1 MEPEGQPLTPG
12 TSYGPP
18 PFNSAQSPAKPA
30 FPDCTLEPSC
40 SPRLRDGLMSAKCS
54 WGHAGD
60 EEGSEQ
66 TEGPQPAADL
76 RRSAQRTF
84 KSSAF
89 PSSLSWDS
97 DSEKETLDEEELQ
110 NFSNPH
116 GLAAHSPG
124 SPSSGLRIDCED
136 DQEPEKLQHFHTKTD
151 TFTPVEGHNE
161 STKTEKPNT
170 SQIGQTKSDSKV
182 WNVSE
187 GAEPC
192 LSKVKPKEGCQM
204 EKEEEADSSEG
215 EKRPKGKETEEPE
228 RDVYTFPGDSDPES
242 PPPAPWAHCTFIQR
256 CRKKRVLLR
265 PFSGLGTLK
274 RTLPETAKLAGLN
287 PQKSKSTETAQ
298 LDRGGGVYDFEEVN
312 FGEGA
317 VEPIKFRGR
326 GGKRAKEEEDSE
338 VEPSK
343 DIFTCV
349 ECSIYFKKQV
359 HLQEHMIEHCQSG
372 GRRSAKDGRF
382 PCIECGWNLPSRL
395 ALADHRRKH
404 QESRLKILEEIEKL
418 NENGKTKEIQ
428 TPDSKVGKHITADSV
443 GTQNAG
449 PVSITGKVKDPEIVK
464 SPTLSPV
471 PVSAPDSDPAVL
483 DLDTT
488 PPNSIRTPPQAR
500 MISAYRRRFV
510 CTKCNFS
517 TRTSQALAN
526 HSKTH
531 NRKKPAPQ
539 TDSLSPGSPSSSAST
554 SLSCG
559 HCAFLTSSTTILRE
573 HQTLVHP
580 GQVSVTGAQDNETGH
595 RLRSN
600 VGARFSK
607 PSLDSEHLA
616 ECGSLPDAPH
626 NKSQQGITASEDST
640 TPDGGAARPASQ
652 VVFRCVGNRR
662 FSRRGKPWSDLA
674 KFDAGLDDDKL
685 PGSEEEEQ
693 DQDQSSELKT
703 VLSQREANS
712 PVGVKLHTRA
722 RSNTDDC
729 PAQQSAALS
738 LPSKKSIKE
747 EDKQEAEKDGKVF
760 FLRRSARVTAAPAG
774 IDSDDDDDDIDEERV
789 RRFLSEGILDEDK
802 DEIDEDTEALKSVER
817 KCPYCP
823 DRFHN
828 GIGLANHVRGHLNR
842 VGVSY
847 NVRHFISPEEVN
859 AIEKKFSYQKKK
871 KKVANF
877 DPDTFSVMH
886 CEFCSAGFDT
896 RAGLS
901 SHARAHLRDFGITNW
916 DVTISP
922 IHILRELFS
931 SRPDLVIPTAP
942 PRSLGSPEEEDE
954 DEDDEEEEEKV
965 VKEEGEGII
974 EVKLEGET
982 SERMLSAAVSDAL
995 PPASPQRWKKKDR
1008 VEECEGD
1015 DKEAAE
1021 EEDEEELQLPALDG
1035 LSSSPGKPALSGV
1048 SADSLSPGE
1057 DADTKDHN
1065 LKCEVCDAQFETRRG
1080 LSSHARSHLRQL
1092 GITVSESSGAPIDL
1106 LYQIAKERSVDRKV
1120 GSPLLEP
1127 LTANNSSPSAP
1138 PKDDELEDMELDE
1151 KPIPLSIL
1159 AKAMKAAPALSSS
1172 TPAHSP
1178 GASPAPALSGS
1189 PSSVVKKA
1197 PISSLLPVSSPLR
1210 SPEHKAGGMKSL
1222 TCNLS
1227 APATITT
1234 AKPLWAPQ
1242 ENDAPLNLTLEVDP
1256 NKDIV
1261 CQLCGAWFE
1270 TRKGLSSHARAH
1282 LRHFGVE
1289 YSESKGSP
1297 IDLLN
1302 QLIDTDDFKH
1312 KASALQLDGHT
1323 EPLGLTVPLSSPK
1336 QSLLML
1342 SSSSPSLLYKVTTTG
1357 GGSTSKATSA
1367 SSSSLLGLPAKRL
1380 KSSSMQVF
1388 RLSSGELMALPHNE
1402 PPKEIGCEF
1411 CGEYFE
1417 NRKGL
1422 SSHARSHLRQMGI
1435 TEWSVNGSPIDTLR
1449 EIITR
1454 RGLPCALPLKPL
1466 KTPPPSSPGPPRSPL
1481 STSSSPSATLL
1492 GRLPFA
1498 FARPSSPPQSAA
1510 SKSSS
1515 APPTSSSGLILKL
1528 KPEPVQV
1535 EVTTPGAVGRPG
1547 GFSAEC
1553 LNSSWSSSDNVFPL
1567 NLAMAHEVEPTRD
1580 IRCEF
1585 CGEYFENRK
1594 GLSSHARSHLR
1605 QMGITEWSVNGSPID
1620 TLREVMHKR
1629 GVGGSS
1635 RSDQAVKKESSHGA
1649 NSLSWENLGGAS
1661 SSDGL
1666 GVLGYQSS
1674 KFRKSPLSLLQSG
1687 SRLNKQGLGS
1697 SATPPAGKFFRMSS
1711 LGKRPLSEEARSVET
1726 AHSSPHQLKTFSPL
1740 PHDFSFKRK
1749 PSPDKHGHQDPSC
1762 ELCGFYFENRK
1773 ALASHARAH
1782 LRQFGVTEWC
1792 VNGSPIETLSAWM
1805 RSRPQKVLEMHRSY
1819 MQGNRSALKKQKAS
1833 SSTSSSSSQWSSSLA
1848 VSLVRPLSHDA
1859 SQGSS
1864 RTAEGEAGSNLQ
1876 ASSVRAGRSSPSLS
1890 RLGGLPLQAQVARSE
1905 LNVRLPRGFE
1915 RRPLKHPSC
1924 PDGAERDSG
1933 PPKTP
1938 RTGTV
1943 PALVPKPPSYPLV
1956 KLVGKFYTL
1965 KCRFC
1970 EVEFHGPLSVQEDWI
1985 RHLQQHILKM
1995 NYNKPTASKAAV
2007 AKPPAL
2013 ADAPAPALADA
2024 PAPALADA
2032 PASDLADA
2040 PAMAAAPAPA
2050 PAPVP
2055 VQAPAPASTSTS
2067 RTTSTPTC
2075 VTAPNSCSP
2084 TPTAEC
2090 TPAITATEI
2099 VQVSEEQPS
2108 LTTTPISLPTQTA

>member
-1 MEPEGQPLTPG
+1 MEPEGPLTPG

-18 PFNSAQSPAKPA
+18 PFNSAQTFLS
-30 FPDCTLEPSC
+30 CTLQSSC
-40 SPRLRDGLMSAKCS
+40 SPNGRDSLMSAKCS

-60 EEGSEQ
+60 EDSVQ
-66 TEGPQPAADL
+66 TEGTQPSADPGK
-76 RRSAQRTF
+76 SAQRRF
-84 KSSAF
+84 RSSAF

-110 NFSNPH
+110 HFSNPH

-124 SPSSGLRIDCED
+124 SPSAGLRLDSED
-136 DQEPEKLQHFHTKTD
+136 NQEREKVQHLHSKTD
-151 TFTPVEGHNE
+151 TSTPVEGHDDNNE
-161 STKTEKPNT
+161 STKTEEPNT
-170 SQIGQTKSDSKV
+170 SKLGPAELADSKV
-182 WNVSE
+182 WNASDGDE
-187 GAEPC
+187 LF
-192 LSKVKPKEGCQM
+192 LSKVKLKEGCQM
-204 EKEEEADSSEG
+204 EEEADNSEG
-215 EKRPKGKETEEPE
+215 DEEEKKPKGKETKEAE

-265 PFSGLGTLK
+265 PFSGLGSLK
-274 RTLPETAKLAGLN
+274 RTSPETGQQRVSL
-287 PQKSKSTETAQ
+287 QKSKTSEMAQ
-298 LDRGGGVYDFEEVN
+298 LNRGAGVYDFEEVS

-317 VEPIKFRGR
+317 VEEPIKFRDR
-326 GGKRAKEEEDSE
+326 GGKRDKEEESG
-338 VEPSK
+338 VEPGRE
-343 DIFTCV
+343 IFTCV

-359 HLQEHMIEHCQSG
+359 HLQEHMVEHCQSG
-372 GRRSAKDGRF
+372 SGGGRRLGKGGRF
-382 PCIECGWNLPSRL
+382 RCVECGWNLPNRL
-395 ALADHRRKH
+395 ALADHHKRH

-418 NENGKTKEIQ
+418 NEHGKTRENQKL
-428 TPDSKVGKHITADSV
+428 DSKVVMQDAS
-443 GTQNAG
+443 A
-449 PVSITGKVKDPEIVK
+449 VSIAGKVSDPEIGT
-464 SPTLSPV
+464 SPPLSPA
-471 PVSAPDSDPAVL
+471 PVSTQEADPALVHS
-483 DLDTT
+483 DAT
-488 PPNSIRTPPQAR
+488 PPNSVRSTAQAR
-500 MISAYRRRFV
+500 AVSAYRRRFV

-531 NRKKPAPQ
+531 NRKKPALQ
-539 TDSLSPGSPSSSAST
+539 ADSPAPGSPSCLAST
-554 SLSCG
+554 SLACG
-559 HCAFLTSSTTILRE
+559 HCAFLTSSQTVLRE
-573 HQTLVHP
+573 HQKLAHP
-580 GQVSVTGAQDNETGH
+580 GQFSISGAQADEPGQH
-595 RLRSN
+595 AQSN
-600 VGARFSK
+600 VGTQISK
-607 PSLDSEHLA
+607 PILDSDRLS
-616 ECGSLPDAPH
+616 GSRSPPDAAQG
-626 NKSQQGITASEDST
+626 KSQQGVTASEDST
-640 TPDGGAARPASQ
+640 TPDGAAAQPAGQ
-652 VVFRCVGNRR
+652 VVFKCVGNRR
-662 FSRRGKPWSDLA
+662 FSRRGKAWTELA
-674 KFDAGLDDDKL
+674 KFHPRLDDDKL
-685 PGSEEEEQ
+685 PESEEEAQ
-693 DQDQSSELKT
+693 DEYQSTELDSEL
-703 VLSQREANS
+703 SQQEASS
-712 PVGVKLHTRA
+712 PGGVKRHSRA
-722 RSNTDDC
+722 RSSTDDSS
-729 PAQQSAALS
+729 AQSGTLL
-738 LPSKKSIKE
+738 LPPKKNVKDE
-747 EDKQEAEKDGKVF
+747 GKQEVEKDGKVF
-760 FLRRSARVTAAPAG
+760 FLRRSTRVTAAPAE

-802 DEIDEDTEALKSVER
+802 DEIDEDAEALKSVER

-942 PRSLGSPEEEDE
+942 PRSLASPQEEGDE
-954 DEDDEEEEEKV
+954 DEEEEEE
-965 VKEEGEGII
+965 EEGIAQ
-974 EVKLEGET
+974 VKLEGET
-982 SERMLSAAVSDAL
+982 SERTLSAAVSDAL
-995 PPASPQRWKKKDR
+995 PSSPQHWKKEES
-1008 VEECEGD
+1008 EECEGD
-1015 DKEAAE
+1015 EEEAAE

-1035 LSSSPGKPALSGV
+1035 LSSSPGKTGLCGV
-1048 SADSLSPGE
+1048 DAGSLSPGE
-1057 DADTKDHN
+1057 DADTKVHN
-1065 LKCEVCDAQFETRRG
+1065 LKCEVCGAQFETRRG

-1092 GITVSESSGAPIDL
+1092 GISVSESSGAPIDL
-1106 LYQIAKERSVDRKV
+1106 LYQIAKERNADSQI
-1120 GSPLLEP
+1120 SSSLLEP
-1127 LTANNSSPSAP
+1127 LSAKNSSPP
-1138 PKDDELEDMELDE
+1138 VPQKDEDLEDMDLDE

-1159 AKAMKAAPALSSS
+1159 AKAAKAAPPSSSS
-1172 TPAHSP
+1172 TPTPSP
-1178 GASPAPALSGS
+1178 GASPAPPHSGS
-1189 PSSVVKKA
+1189 PSSVVRKA

-1222 TCNLS
+1222 TSSLS

-1234 AKPLWAPQ
+1234 TKPLWAPQ

-1312 KASALQLDGHT
+1312 KANALQLDSHA
-1323 EPLGLTVPLSSPK
+1323 EPRGLATALSSPK
-1336 QSLLML
+1336 QPLLSL
-1342 SSSSPSLLYKVTTTG
+1342 SSSSPSSLLYKVTTAG
-1357 GGSTSKATSA
+1357 GGSTSKATS
-1367 SSSSLLGLPAKRL
+1367 SSASSLLGPPAKRP

-1388 RLSSGELMALPHNE
+1388 RLSSGELMALPHSE

-1492 GRLPFA
+1492 SRLPFA
-1498 FARPSSPPQSAA
+1498 FARPSSPPQPAV

-1515 APPTSSSGLILKL
+1515 APPTSSGGLILKL

-1535 EVTTPGAVGRPG
+1535 EVTTPGAVGRSG
-1547 GFSAEC
+1547 GLATEPLSC
-1553 LNSSWSSSDNVFPL
+1553 SWSTSDNVFPL

-1629 GVGGSS
+1629 GAGASS
-1635 RSDQAVKKESSHGA
+1635 HSDQGVKKESSQGA
-1649 NSLSWENLGGAS
+1649 NSPRWETSGGAGS
-1661 SSDGL
+1661 SEGL
-1666 GVLGYQSS
+1666 GVSGYQSS
-1674 KFRKSPLSLLQSG
+1674 KYRKSPLSLLQSG
-1687 SRLNKQGLGS
+1687 SRLHKQALGS
-1697 SATPPAGKFFRMSS
+1697 VGPSATPPAGKLFRMSP
-1711 LGKRPLSEEARSVET
+1711 LGKRPLSEEAQSVET
-1726 AHSSPHQLKTFSPL
+1726 SHSPPHQLKTFSPL
-1740 PHDFSFKRK
+1740 PHDFSYKRK

-1819 MQGNRSALKKQKAS
+1819 MQGNRSALKKKAS
-1833 SSTSSSSSQWSSSLA
+1833 SSTSSSSSSQWSSSLA
-1848 VSLVRPLSHDA
+1848 VSLVRPLSREV

-1864 RTAEGEAGSNLQ
+1864 KTTEGDAGTNLQ
-1876 ASSVRAGRSSPSLS
+1876 AAAIRPGRSSPSPS
-1890 RLGGLPLQAQVARSE
+1890 RLAGGLPLQAQVARSE

-1924 PDGAERDSG
+1924 PDGTERDSG
-1933 PPKTP
+1933 PPKPP

-1995 NYNKPTASKAAV
+1995 NYNKPAAPKAASTE
-2007 AKPPAL
+2007 P
-2013 ADAPAPALADA
+2013 PAPAD
-2024 PAPALADA
+2024 D
-2032 PASDLADA
+2032 
-2040 PAMAAAPAPA
+2040 
-2050 PAPVP
+2050 PVP
-2055 VQAPAPASTSTS
+2055 VQASALASTSTS
-2067 RTTSTPTC
+2067 STASTTPALTSTPTRT
-2075 VTAPNSCSP
+2075 TAPNSRCP
-2084 TPTAEC
+2084 TPLAEC
-2090 TPAITATEI
+2090 APTLTATEI
-2099 VQVSEEQPS
+2099 VKVSEEQPT
-2108 LTTTPISLPTQTA
+2108 LTPTPIPLPTQMV

>member
-1 MEPEGQPLTPG
+1 MEPEGQPLTPE

-18 PFNSAQSPAKPA
+18 SFNSAQNSVTSA
-30 FPDCTLEPSC
+30 FLNCTLQSSC
-40 SPRLRDGLMSAKCS
+40 SPEVQDGLMSAKCS
-54 WGHAGD
+54 WGHPVD
-60 EEGSEQ
+60 EGPEQ
-66 TEGPQPAADL
+66 TEGAQPSLDPG
-76 RRSAQRTF
+76 RSAQRRF
-84 KSSAF
+84 RSSAF

-97 DSEKETLDEEELQ
+97 DSERETLDEEELQ
-110 NFSNPH
+110 HFSNPH

-124 SPSSGLRIDCED
+124 SPSSGLRLDSEED
-136 DQEPEKLQHFHTKTD
+136 EEPEKLQPLQSKTD
-151 TFTPVEGHNE
+151 PSTSVEGNDNNSNKE
-161 STKTEKPNT
+161 STNTEEPNT
-170 SQIGQTKSDSKV
+170 SQLGPSKLADSKV

-187 GAEPC
+187 GAELF
-192 LSKVKPKEGCQM
+192 LSKLKPKEGCQM
-204 EKEEEADSSEG
+204 EEADNTEG
-215 EKRPKGKETEEPE
+215 EKKPKGKESKEPE

-265 PFSGLGTLK
+265 PFSGLSPLK
-274 RTLPETAKLAGLN
+274 RTSSVTGKRVRES
-287 PQKSKSTETAQ
+287 PQKPRSPEPAQ
-298 LDRGGGVYDFEEVN
+298 LSQGGGVYDFDEVTFEEGVLK
-312 FGEGA
+312 
-317 VEPIKFRGR
+317 EPIKFRGR
-326 GGKRAKEEEDSE
+326 GRKLDQEEESDAE
-338 VEPSK
+338 LGRE
-343 DIFTCV
+343 IFTCV

-372 GRRSAKDGRF
+372 SVGGKKDRLSKGGRF
-382 PCIECGWNLPSRL
+382 RCMECGWNLPNRL
-395 ALADHRRKH
+395 ALADHHRRH

-418 NENGKTKEIQ
+418 NENEKTKE
-428 TPDSKVGKHITADSV
+428 TDEREGKVVKNVTLDPAVVQD
-443 GTQNAG
+443 AG
-449 PVSITGKVKDPEIVK
+449 PVLIPRKVSKTEIVT
-464 SPTLSPV
+464 SPTTISTLDTD
-471 PVSAPDSDPAVL
+471 SAIV
-483 DLDTT
+483 DLDA
-488 PPNSIRTPPQAR
+488 NSLNCIRTPVQGR
-500 MISAYRRRFV
+500 GVSGCRRRFV

-531 NRKKPAPQ
+531 NRKTAAHQADCP
-539 TDSLSPGSPSSSAST
+539 SPGSSSCLVST
-554 SLSCG
+554 SLACA
-559 HCAFLTSSTTILRE
+559 HCAFLTSSQTVLRE
-573 HQTLVHP
+573 HQKVAHP
-580 GQVSVTGAQDNETGH
+580 GQASMSGAQADENDQCPQPNAGT
-595 RLRSN
+595 
-600 VGARFSK
+600 RFSK
-607 PSLDSEHLA
+607 SVLDPNLSGS
-616 ECGSLPDAPH
+616 GSLTDSSQG
-626 NKSQQGITASEDST
+626 KSQQRLTASEDST
-640 TPDGGAARPASQ
+640 IPDCTEAWATSQ
-652 VVFRCVGNRR
+652 VGFKRVGNRR
-662 FSRRGKPWSDLA
+662 FSKRGKIWTKAHARLEY
-674 KFDAGLDDDKL
+674 DKL
-685 PGSEEEEQ
+685 PGSEDE
-693 DQDQSSELKT
+693 DQGTEMNT
-703 VLSQREANS
+703 EVSQQTANS
-712 PVGVKLHTRA
+712 PVDLKQHTRA
-722 RSNTDDC
+722 QSNTDDC
-729 PAQQSAALS
+729 STERSPTVS
-738 LPSKKSIKE
+738 LPAKKTVGD
-747 EDKQEAEKDGKVF
+747 EDKQEVGRDGKVF
-760 FLRRSARVTAAPAG
+760 FLRRSSRVTAVTAETG
-774 IDSDDDDDDIDEERV
+774 SDDDDDDIDDERL
-789 RRFLSEGILDEDK
+789 RRFLSEGISDEDK

-916 DVTISP
+916 DVTVSP

-942 PRSLGSPEEEDE
+942 PRSPGSQPEECD
-954 DEDDEEEEEKV
+954 DDEEEEEEP
-965 VKEEGEGII
+965 EEGGEGIT
-974 EVKLEGET
+974 EVKLERET
-982 SERMLSAAVSDAL
+982 SERTLTGADTDAL
-995 PPASPQRWKKKDR
+995 PSASPQSWKHEEGA
-1008 VEECEGD
+1008 EECEVEEE
-1015 DKEAAE
+1015 EAAE
-1021 EEDEEELQLPALDG
+1021 EEDEDELQLQALDG
-1035 LSSSPGKPALSGV
+1035 LSSSPRKTGLCSE
-1048 SADSLSPGE
+1048 DQDRLSPRE
-1057 DADTKDHN
+1057 DADTKVDS
-1065 LKCEVCDAQFETRRG
+1065 LKCEVCGAQFETRRG

-1092 GITVSESSGAPIDL
+1092 GIRVSESSGAPINL
-1106 LYQIAKERSVDRKV
+1106 LYQIAKERNLDSQISSSV
-1120 GSPLLEP
+1120 LES
-1127 LTANNSSPSAP
+1127 LSAKNSSPSASQ
-1138 PKDDELEDMELDE
+1138 KDEELEDMDLEE
-1151 KPIPLSIL
+1151 KPIPPSIL
-1159 AKAMKAAPALSSS
+1159 AKAAKAVPPSPSS
-1172 TPAHSP
+1172 TPTPSP
-1178 GASPAPALSGS
+1178 GASPAQAHCGS
-1189 PSSVVKKA
+1189 PSSVVRKA

-1222 TCNLS
+1222 TSNLS
-1227 APATITT
+1227 TPATITST
-1234 AKPLWAPQ
+1234 KPLWAPQ

-1312 KASALQLDGHT
+1312 KASVLQLNSPA
-1323 EPLGLTVPLSSPK
+1323 EPQGLTTTLSSPK
-1336 QSLLML
+1336 QSLLSL
-1342 SSSSPSLLYKVTTTG
+1342 SSSASCSSSSSLLYKVTTAG
-1357 GGSTSKATSA
+1357 GGSTSKATS
-1367 SSSSLLGLPAKRL
+1367 SSASSLLGPPAKRL

-1388 RLSSGELMALPHNE
+1388 RLSSGELMALPHSE

-1481 STSSSPSATLL
+1481 STSSSSPSATLL
-1492 GRLPFA
+1492 NRLPFA
-1498 FARPSSPPQSAA
+1498 FARPSSPPQSAV
-1510 SKSSS
+1510 SKLNT

-1528 KPEPVQV
+1528 KPEPVQL
-1535 EVTTPGAVGRPG
+1535 EVTAPQAVGRSG
-1547 GFSAEC
+1547 GYHTES
-1553 LNSSWSSSDNVFPL
+1553 LNSSWSSSDSVFPL
-1567 NLAMAHEVEPTRD
+1567 NLAMTHEAEPTRD

-1629 GVGGSS
+1629 GVGASAL
-1635 RSDQAVKKESSHGA
+1635 SDQGVKKESSHGA
-1649 NSLSWENLGGAS
+1649 NSPSWENPGVAGSLE
-1661 SSDGL
+1661 GL
-1666 GVLGYQSS
+1666 GVSAYQSS
-1674 KFRKSPLSLLQSG
+1674 KLRKSPLSLLQSG
-1687 SRLNKQGLGS
+1687 SRLHKQGLGS
-1697 SATPPAGKFFRMSS
+1697 VGSSATTPTGRFFRMSPV
-1711 LGKRPLSEEARSVET
+1711 GKRPLSEEAQSLEA
-1726 AHSSPHQLKTFSPL
+1726 AHSPPHHLKTYSPL

-1749 PSPDKHGHQDPSC
+1749 SPPVKHGHQDPSC

-1819 MQGNRSALKKQKAS
+1819 MQGNRSALKKKSISPLSMSTDSDHIRPISSQKAS
-1833 SSTSSSSSQWSSSLA
+1833 SSTTSQWSSSLA
-1848 VSLVRPLSHDA
+1848 VSLVRPLSREVGHC
-1859 SQGSS
+1859 SS
-1864 RTAEGEAGSNLQ
+1864 KTAEAEAGTAPLLRPSH
-1876 ASSVRAGRSSPSLS
+1876 SSPSPLRLS
-1890 RLGGLPLQAQVARSE
+1890 GSLPLQAQVARSE

-1924 PDGAERDSG
+1924 PDGTERDSG
-1933 PPKTP
+1933 PPKP
-1938 RTGTV
+1938 LRTGTV
-1943 PALVPKPPSYPLV
+1943 PSLVPKPPSYPLV

-1995 NYNKPTASKAAV
+1995 NYNKPALPKA
-2007 AKPPAL
+2007 AL
-2013 ADAPAPALADA
+2013 ADPHASAEDPAL
-2024 PAPALADA
+2024 
-2032 PASDLADA
+2032 
-2040 PAMAAAPAPA
+2040 
-2050 PAPVP
+2050 
-2055 VQAPAPASTSTS
+2055 VQATSAAPASTSTS
-2067 RTTSTPTC
+2067 STTSTPP
-2075 VTAPNSCSP
+2075 AP
-2084 TPTAEC
+2084 TPTTPTPTHTTALNSHTPTSLAERAP
-2090 TPAITATEI
+2090 TNTATEI
-2099 VQVSEEQPS
+2099 ENVSEEQPALTPTPIP
-2108 LTTTPISLPTQTA
+2108 LTTQAV

>member
-1 MEPEGQPLTPG
+1 MEPGGRPLTPG

-18 PFNSAQSPAKPA
+18 PFHSAQTLLS
-30 FPDCTLEPSC
+30 CTSQSSC
-40 SPRLRDGLMSAKCS
+40 SPSARDGLMSARCS

-60 EEGSEQ
+60 EGPEQ
-66 TEGPQPAADL
+66 TEGSDL
-76 RRSAQRTF
+76 ETSAQRRF
-84 KSSAF
+84 RSSAF

-97 DSEKETLDEEELQ
+97 DSEKEALDEDELQ
-110 NFSNPH
+110 HFSNPH

-124 SPSSGLRIDCED
+124 SPSSGLRLDSED
-136 DQEPEKLQHFHTKTD
+136 EHEPEKLHSQSRTD
-151 TFTPVEGHNE
+151 PCPPVEGHNDE
-161 STKTEKPNT
+161 STKTEEPNT
-170 SQIGQTKSDSKV
+170 SQLGPTQLADADV
-182 WNVSE
+182 WSVSE
-187 GAEPC
+187 GAELLLPN
-192 LSKVKPKEGCQM
+192 VKPKEGCQVV
-204 EKEEEADSSEG
+204 EETGNCEG
-215 EKRPKGKETEEPE
+215 EGRPKGKATKEPE

-256 CRKKRVLLR
+256 CKKKRVLLR
-265 PFSGLGTLK
+265 PFSGLGTMK
-274 RTLPETAKLAGLN
+274 RTEPEAGKLARAS
-287 PQKSKSTETAQ
+287 PQKLKTAETAQ
-298 LDRGGGVYDFEEVN
+298 QSRSGGVYDFEETA
-312 FGEGA
+312 FEAGA
-317 VEPIKFRGR
+317 MDEPMKFRGR
-326 GGKRAKEEEDSE
+326 RGKREKEEESA
-338 VEPSK
+338 VEPGK
-343 DIFTCV
+343 EVFTCV
-349 ECSIYFKKQV
+349 ECSIYFRKQV
-359 HLQEHMIEHCQSG
+359 HLQEHMVEHSRSASAG
-372 GRRSAKDGRF
+372 GRRSGKAGRF
-382 PCIECGWNLPSRL
+382 QCVECGWNLPNRP
-395 ALADHRRKH
+395 ALAEHHARH
-404 QESRLKILEEIEKL
+404 EESRLKILEEIEKL
-418 NENGKTKEIQ
+418 NENAKPREIQ
-428 TPDSKVGKHITADSV
+428 KVDSKALKHANPEPAV
-443 GTQNAG
+443 TQDAG
-449 PVSITGKVKDPEIVK
+449 SVSIPGKVSDPEIVT
-464 SPTLSPV
+464 SPAQSP
-471 PVSAPDSDPAVL
+471 APASTPEADPTVVDS
-483 DLDTT
+483 DTT
-488 PPNSIRTPPQAR
+488 PPNSVRSPAQAR
-500 MISAYRRRFV
+500 PVSAYRRRFV
-510 CTKCNFS
+510 CNKCNFS
-517 TRTSQALAN
+517 TRTPQALAN

-539 TDSLSPGSPSSSAST
+539 ADSPPPGSPPCLLST
-554 SLSCG
+554 SLTCG
-559 HCAFLTSSTTILRE
+559 HCAFLTSSPSVLRE
-573 HQTLVHP
+573 HQKLVHP
-580 GQVSVTGAQDNETGH
+580 GEVSISGTQGEESRSH
-595 RLRSN
+595 SRSN
-600 VGARFSK
+600 VGAGISN
-607 PSLDSEHLA
+607 PVHDPNDLSES
-616 ECGSLPDAPH
+616 GVSPDAQG
-626 NKSQQGITASEDST
+626 KRQQGVTASEDST
-640 TPDGGAARPASQ
+640 TPNRAAARPTSRPTGRG
-652 VVFRCVGNRR
+652 VFNRR
-662 FSRRGKPWSDLA
+662 FSRRGRTWA
-674 KFDAGLDDDKL
+674 NKFHCRLDDHRL
-685 PGSEEEEQ
+685 PGSEEEDRDE
-693 DQDQSSELKT
+693 DQSTELDT
-703 VLSQREANS
+703 ELPQQEAGS
-712 PVGVKLHTRA
+712 PGGQKRHTRA
-722 RSNTDDC
+722 RSNTDEC
-729 PAQQSAALS
+729 SAQQGATLS
-738 LPSKKSIKE
+738 LPPKKSAKE
-747 EDKQEAEKDGKVF
+747 EGKQEVEKDGKVF
-760 FLRRSARVTAAPAG
+760 FLRRSTRVAAAPAES
-774 IDSDDDDDDIDEERV
+774 DSDDDDSDDERV
-789 RRFLSEGILDEDK
+789 RRFLSEGISDEDK
-802 DEIDEDTEALKSVER
+802 DEIDEDAEALRSVER

-942 PRSLGSPEEEDE
+942 PRSTSSPQEE
-954 DEDDEEEEEKV
+954 DEEEEEEEEDEEV
-965 VKEEGEGII
+965 DDEGEGII

-982 SERMLSAAVSDAL
+982 SERTVSADVSDAL
-995 PPASPQRWKKKDR
+995 PSTSPQRWKK
-1008 VEECEGD
+1008 EEEEEEDGEGEGD
-1015 DKEAAE
+1015 EEEAAE
-1021 EEDEEELQLPALDG
+1021 EDDDEELQLQTLDD
-1035 LSSSPGKPALSGV
+1035 LSPGKSRPCR
-1048 SADSLSPGE
+1048 ADSDGLSPGE
-1057 DADTKDHN
+1057 DADAKVLS
-1065 LKCEVCDAQFETRRG
+1065 LKCEVCGAQFETRRG

-1092 GITVSESSGAPIDL
+1092 GISVSESSGAPIDL
-1106 LYQIAKERSVDRKV
+1106 LYQIAKEQSVDGQISSSLLDLHSAKNP
-1120 GSPLLEP
+1120 SPTTP
-1127 LTANNSSPSAP
+1127 C
-1138 PKDDELEDMELDE
+1138 KDEDLDDMDLDE
-1151 KPIPLSIL
+1151 KPIPLSLL
-1159 AKAMKAAPALSSS
+1159 AKAAKAVPPTSSS
-1172 TPAHSP
+1172 TPTPSP
-1178 GASPAPALSGS
+1178 GASSTPPHSAS
-1189 PSSVVKKA
+1189 PSPVVKKA

-1222 TCNLS
+1222 TSTLS
-1227 APATITT
+1227 APATVT
-1234 AKPLWAPQ
+1234 ATKPLWAPQ
-1242 ENDAPLNLTLEVDP
+1242 ESDAPLNLTLEVDP

-1289 YSESKGSP
+1289 YSEAKGSP

-1312 KASALQLDGHT
+1312 KASALQLDIHT
-1323 EPLGLTVPLSSPK
+1323 EPRGLSTNVSSSK
-1336 QSLLML
+1336 QSLLSL
-1342 SSSSPSLLYKVTTTG
+1342 SSSSTSPLLYKVTTDG
-1357 GGSTSKATSA
+1357 GGATSKATSSPA
-1367 SSSSLLGLPAKRL
+1367 SSLLGPPAKRL

-1481 STSSSPSATLL
+1481 STSSSPPATLL
-1492 GRLPFA
+1492 SRHPFT
-1498 FARPSSPPQSAA
+1498 FARPSSPPQPAG

-1528 KPEPVQV
+1528 KPEPVQL
-1535 EVTTPGAVGRPG
+1535 EVTTQGAGRSG
-1547 GFSAEC
+1547 GFSSEP
-1553 LNSSWSSSDNVFPL
+1553 LNCSWRNSDSVFPL

-1629 GVGGSS
+1629 GLGSS
-1635 RSDQAVKKESSHGA
+1635 SHSDQGVKKESSQ
-1649 NSLSWENLGGAS
+1649 GAS
-1661 SSDGL
+1661 SPPWENTAGAGTSEGL
-1666 GVLGYQSS
+1666 GVSGYQAS

-1687 SRLNKQGLGS
+1687 SRLHKQGQGS
-1697 SATPPAGKFFRMSS
+1697 VGPSAAPPAGKFFRMSP
-1711 LGKRPLSEEARSVET
+1711 LGKRPLSEGTQSVET
-1726 AHSSPHQLKTFSPL
+1726 PHSSPHQLKNFSPL
-1740 PHDFSFKRK
+1740 PRDFSFKRK

-1819 MQGNRSALKKQKAS
+1819 MQGNRSTLKKKAS
-1833 SSTSSSSSQWSSSLA
+1833 SSSSSSSSQWSSSLA
-1848 VSLVRPLSHDA
+1848 VSLVGPLSREA

-1864 RTAEGEAGSNLQ
+1864 KTTESEASTNRQATAI
-1876 ASSVRAGRSSPSLS
+1876 RPGRSSPSLS
-1890 RLGGLPLQAQVARSE
+1890 RLSGGLALQAQVARSE

-1924 PDGAERDSG
+1924 PDGTERD
-1933 PPKTP
+1933 PPKPP

-1995 NYNKPTASKAAV
+1995 NYNKPAAPKAAS
-2007 AKPPAL
+2007 AEP
-2013 ADAPAPALADA
+2013 
-2024 PAPALADA
+2024 
-2032 PASDLADA
+2032 
-2040 PAMAAAPAPA
+2040 
-2050 PAPVP
+2050 
-2055 VQAPAPASTSTS
+2055 PASTDE
-2067 RTTSTPTC
+2067 PD
-2075 VTAPNSCSP
+2075 AAQAAALSP
-2084 TPTAEC
+2084 TPTCTAAPKSRSPTPPAEC
-2090 TPAITATEI
+2090 APIVTATET
-2099 VQVSEEQPS
+2099 VKVSEEQPT
-2108 LTTTPISLPTQTA
+2108 LAPPPLPLPTQSV

>member
-1 MEPEGQPLTPG
+1 MEPEGPPVTPG

-18 PFNSAQSPAKPA
+18 PFNSAQNPVTFLNS
-30 FPDCTLEPSC
+30 TLKSSC
-40 SPRLRDGLMSAKCS
+40 SPNVGDGLMSAKCL

-60 EEGSEQ
+60 EGSKQDEGS
-66 TEGPQPAADL
+66 QPSTDPG
-76 RRSAQRTF
+76 RSAQRRF
-84 KSSAF
+84 RSSAF

-110 NFSNPH
+110 HFSNPH

-124 SPSSGLRIDCED
+124 SPSSGLRLDSED
-136 DQEPEKLQHFHTKTD
+136 DQEPGNLQHLHSKTD
-151 TFTPVEGHNE
+151 SPTPVEGHNNNNE
-161 STKTEKPNT
+161 STKTEEPNT
-170 SQIGQTKSDSKV
+170 SQLGPTELADSKA

-187 GAEPC
+187 GAE
-192 LSKVKPKEGCQM
+192 LFLAKVKPKEGCQT
-204 EKEEEADSSEG
+204 EGEADNTEG
-215 EKRPKGKETEEPE
+215 EKRPKGKEAKEPE
-228 RDVYTFPGDSDPES
+228 RDVYSFPGDSDPES

-265 PFSGLGTLK
+265 PFSGLATLK
-274 RTLPETAKLAGLN
+274 RTLPETGKQARVS
-287 PQKSKSTETAQ
+287 PQKSKSTEPTQ
-298 LDRGGGVYDFEEVN
+298 LSRGGGGIYDFEEVN

-317 VEPIKFRGR
+317 VEEPIKFRDR
-326 GGKRAKEEEDSE
+326 GGKRDKEEESE
-338 VEPSK
+338 VVPGNE
-343 DIFTCV
+343 IFTCV

-359 HLQEHMIEHCQSG
+359 HLQEHIVEHCQSG
-372 GRRSAKDGRF
+372 AGGGRRLGKGGRF
-382 PCIECGWNLPSRL
+382 RCVECGWNLPNRL
-395 ALADHRRKH
+395 ALADHHKRH
-404 QESRLKILEEIEKL
+404 QESRLKILGEIEKL
-418 NENGKTKEIQ
+418 NENGNEREIQ
-428 TPDSKVGKHITADSV
+428 KLDSKVVKHINPDPAIMQDASTASHL
-443 GTQNAG
+443 
-449 PVSITGKVKDPEIVK
+449 GKESDPEIVT
-464 SPTLSPV
+464 SPPLSP
-471 PVSAPDSDPAVL
+471 APISTPDADPAVL
-483 DLDTT
+483 DSDAT
-488 PPNSIRTPPQAR
+488 PPNSVRTTAQAR
-500 MISAYRRRFV
+500 AVSAYRRRFV

-517 TRTSQALAN
+517 TRTSQALSN
-526 HSKTH
+526 HTKTH
-531 NRKKPAPQ
+531 NRKKPALRSRSP
-539 TDSLSPGSPSSSAST
+539 SPGSSSCLAST
-554 SLSCG
+554 SLACG
-559 HCAFLTSSTTILRE
+559 HCAFLTSSQTVMRE
-573 HQTLVHP
+573 HQKLVHP
-580 GQVSVTGAQDNETGH
+580 GKVSISGAQAEETGLH
-595 RLRSN
+595 SRSN
-600 VGARFSK
+600 VGARISK
-607 PSLDSEHLA
+607 PTLDSDHLSEA
-616 ECGSLPDAPH
+616 GSGSLPDVTQG
-626 NKSQQGITASEDST
+626 KGQQGVTASEDST
-640 TPDGGAARPASQ
+640 LSDSTAARPTSQ
-652 VVFRCVGNRR
+652 AVYKCVGNRR
-662 FSRRGKPWSDLA
+662 FSRRGKTWTGLA
-674 KFDAGLDDDKL
+674 KFHPRLDDDKL
-685 PGSEEEEQ
+685 PGSEEEEEQ
-693 DQDQSSELKT
+693 DEDQSTEHDTECSE
-703 VLSQREANS
+703 QEASS
-712 PVGVKLHTRA
+712 PVGVKPHTRA
-722 RSNTDDC
+722 RSNTDDGL
-729 PAQQSAALS
+729 AQLRAASS
-738 LPSKKSIKE
+738 LPRKKSVKD
-747 EDKQEAEKDGKVF
+747 EDKLEVEKDGKVF
-760 FLRRSARVTAAPAG
+760 FLRRSSRVTAAPAE
-774 IDSDDDDDDIDEERV
+774 IDSDDDDDIDEERV
-789 RRFLSEGILDEDK
+789 RRFLSEGILDEDN
-802 DEIDEDTEALKSVER
+802 DEIDEDAEVLKSVER

-942 PRSLGSPEEEDE
+942 PRSPGSSQEE
-954 DEDDEEEEEKV
+954 DEEEEEEEKEIE
-965 VKEEGEGII
+965 EEGEGII

-982 SERMLSAAVSDAL
+982 SERTLSASDSQ
-995 PPASPQRWKKKDR
+995 PPASSQHCKQEDG
-1008 VEECEGD
+1008 VEECEGEEE
-1015 DKEAAE
+1015 EAAAD
-1021 EEDEEELQLPALDG
+1021 DEEELQLDG
-1035 LSSSPGKPALSGV
+1035 LNSSPGETDG
-1048 SADSLSPGE
+1048 LSPGE
-1057 DADTKDHN
+1057 DADSKVHN
-1065 LKCEVCDAQFETRRG
+1065 LKCEVCGAQFETRRG

-1092 GITVSESSGAPIDL
+1092 GISASEGSGAPIDL
-1106 LYQIAKERSVDRKV
+1106 LYQIAKERNVD
-1120 GSPLLEP
+1120 GQISSLLLEP
-1127 LTANNSSPSAP
+1127 LSAKISSPSAP
-1138 PKDDELEDMELDE
+1138 QKDEDLEDMDLDE
-1151 KPIPLSIL
+1151 KPIPLSVL
-1159 AKAMKAAPALSSS
+1159 AKAAKAVPPSCSS
-1172 TPAHSP
+1172 TPTPSP
-1178 GASPAPALSGS
+1178 GASPALPHSGS
-1189 PSSVVKKA
+1189 PSSVVRKA

-1222 TCNLS
+1222 TSNLS
-1227 APATITT
+1227 GPAAITT
-1234 AKPLWAPQ
+1234 TKPLWAPQ

-1312 KASALQLDGHT
+1312 KASALQLDSHA
-1323 EPLGLTVPLSSPK
+1323 EPRGLTNTLSSPK
-1336 QSLLML
+1336 QSPLLSL
-1342 SSSSPSLLYKVTTTG
+1342 SSSSSSSSSSSLLYKVTTAG
-1357 GGSTSKATSA
+1357 GGSTSKATSSSA
-1367 SSSSLLGLPAKRL
+1367 SPLLGPPAKRL
-1380 KSSSMQVF
+1380 KSSSMRVF
-1388 RLSSGELMALPHNE
+1388 RLSSGELMALPHSE

-1492 GRLPFA
+1492 NRLPFA
-1498 FARPSSPPQSAA
+1498 FARPSSPPQPAV

-1515 APPTSSSGLILKL
+1515 APLSTTSSSGLILKL

-1535 EVTTPGAVGRPG
+1535 EVTTPGAAGRSS
-1547 GFSAEC
+1547 GFSGEA
-1553 LNSSWSSSDNVFPL
+1553 LNWSSSDT
-1567 NLAMAHEVEPTRD
+1567 MAHEVEPTRD

-1629 GVGGSS
+1629 GVGASS
-1635 RSDQAVKKESSHGA
+1635 QSEQGVKKESSQGA
-1649 NSLSWENLGGAS
+1649 NSPPWENTGGS
-1661 SSDGL
+1661 EGL
-1666 GVLGYQSS
+1666 GVSGYQSS

-1687 SRLNKQGLGS
+1687 SRNPKQSLGS
-1697 SATPPAGKFFRMSS
+1697 MGASATPPSGKFFRISP
-1711 LGKRPLSEEARSVET
+1711 LAKRPLSEDAQSAET
-1726 AHSSPHQLKTFSPL
+1726 SHSPPRQLKTFSPL

-1819 MQGNRSALKKQKAS
+1819 MQGSRSTLKKKSSLPLSTSADSDHILPISSQKAS
-1833 SSTSSSSSQWSSSLA
+1833 SSSSSSSSSSQWSSSLA
-1848 VSLVRPLSHDA
+1848 VSLVRPLSREV

-1864 RTAEGEAGSNLQ
+1864 KTADGESGSNLLTTPI
-1876 ASSVRAGRSSPSLS
+1876 RPGRGSPSLS
-1890 RLGGLPLQAQVARSE
+1890 RLAGDLPLQAQVARSE

-1933 PPKTP
+1933 PPKPP

-1995 NYNKPTASKAAV
+1995 NYNKPAASKAVSAEPLTP
-2007 AKPPAL
+2007 ADEPAL
-2013 ADAPAPALADA
+2013 
-2024 PAPALADA
+2024 
-2032 PASDLADA
+2032 
-2040 PAMAAAPAPA
+2040 
-2050 PAPVP
+2050 
-2055 VQAPAPASTSTS
+2055 VQASAPASTSTS
-2067 RTTSTPTC
+2067 STTSTTPAPASTLTRT
-2075 VTAPNSCSP
+2075 TAPSSRSP
-2084 TPTAEC
+2084 TPPAEC
-2090 TPAITATEI
+2090 APPVTATEI
-2099 VQVSEEQPS
+2099 VKVSEEQPAPS
-2108 LTTTPISLPTQTA
+2108 PTSVALPTQTA

>member
-18 PFNSAQSPAKPA
+18 PFNSAQNPVTPTFLNS
-30 FPDCTLEPSC
+30 TLESSC
-40 SPRLRDGLMSAKCS
+40 SPNLRDGLMSAKCS
-54 WGHAGD
+54 WGLTG
-60 EEGSEQ
+60 EEGTKQS
-66 TEGPQPAADL
+66 EGPESGADL
-76 RRSAQRTF
+76 GRSAQRRF

-124 SPSSGLRIDCED
+124 SPSSGLRLDSED
-136 DQEPEKLQHFHTKTD
+136 DQEPDKLQHFHSKTD
-151 TFTPVEGHNE
+151 TPTPTPAPTPAEGHSDNNE
-161 STKTEKPNT
+161 STKSEEPNM
-170 SQIGQTKSDSKV
+170 SQPGQTELADSKV

-187 GAEPC
+187 GAEPF

-204 EKEEEADSSEG
+204 EEEEEEEVLENSEE
-215 EKRPKGKETEEPE
+215 EKKPKGKETKEPE
-228 RDVYTFPGDSDPES
+228 RDVYTFPGDSDQES

-265 PFSGLGTLK
+265 PFSGLGTFK
-274 RTLPETAKLAGLN
+274 RTLPETAKLARPS
-287 PQKSKSTETAQ
+287 PQKSEMVQ
-298 LDRGGGVYDFEEVN
+298 LNRGGEVYDFEEVS
-312 FGEGA
+312 FGEGG
-317 VEPIKFRGR
+317 VEPIKFRDR
-326 GGKRAKEEEDSE
+326 GGRRDKEGEESG
-338 VEPSK
+338 VESDK
-343 DIFTCV
+343 EIFTCV

-359 HLQEHMIEHCQSG
+359 HLQEHMIEHNQSGAGG
-372 GRRSAKDGRF
+372 GRRLGKASRF
-382 PCIECGWNLPSRL
+382 QCVECGWNLQNRL
-395 ALADHRRKH
+395 ALAEHHRRH

-418 NENGKTKEIQ
+418 NENGKAKEIQ
-428 TPDSKVGKHITADSV
+428 TLDSKVLKNRSGDPTV
-443 GTQNAG
+443 MENTG
-449 PVSITGKVKDPEIVK
+449 PVSILKKVLDQEIVK
-464 SPTLSPV
+464 CPPLSPA
-471 PVSAPDSDPAVL
+471 SAPDTESGVL
-483 DLDTT
+483 DLDAA
-488 PPNSIRTPPQAR
+488 PPNSVRTPTQTRAL
-500 MISAYRRRFV
+500 STYRRRFV

-531 NRKKPAPQ
+531 TRKKNTLHPE
-539 TDSLSPGSPSSSAST
+539 SSSSGSPSSLAST
-554 SLSCG
+554 SLACG
-559 HCAFLTSSTTILRE
+559 HCGFLTSSETILRE
-573 HQTLVHP
+573 HRALVHP
-580 GQVSVTGAQDNETGH
+580 GQIDESGP
-595 RLRSN
+595 RLKAN
-600 VGARFSK
+600 IGARILK
-607 PSLDSEHLA
+607 PNLDPEIISE
-616 ECGSLPDAPH
+616 SDAAQG
-626 NKSQQGITASEDST
+626 KSQQAITAADNSKTQDS
-640 TPDGGAARPASQ
+640 AAAQPARQ
-652 VVFRCVGNRR
+652 VVFNRR
-662 FSRRGKPWSDLA
+662 FSRRGKTWSDLA
-674 KFDAGLDDDKL
+674 KLDTAMNDEKL
-685 PGSEEEEQ
+685 PESEEEEQ
-693 DQDQSSELKT
+693 DQDQRTEFNT
-703 VLSQREANS
+703 ELSQEEESS
-712 PVGVKLHTRA
+712 PVGVRPQTRV
-722 RSNTDDC
+722 RSNMDDGSL
-729 PAQQSAALS
+729 QQSATLS
-738 LPSKKSIKE
+738 LPTKKSGKDD
-747 EDKQEAEKDGKVF
+747 DKQEAEKDGKVF
-760 FLRRSARVTAAPAG
+760 FLRRSTRVTAAPVE
-774 IDSDDDDDDIDEERV
+774 IDSDDDDDTDEERV
-789 RRFLSEGILDEDK
+789 RRFLSEAILDEDK
-802 DEIDEDTEALKSVER
+802 DEIDEDTEVLKSVER

-942 PRSLGSPEEEDE
+942 PRSSGSPEEG
-954 DEDDEEEEEKV
+954 EEEEEE
-965 VKEEGEGII
+965 EEGEEEKDTEDEGERIV
-974 EVKLEGET
+974 EVKLEEET
-982 SERMLSAAVSDAL
+982 SERTLSAALSDAL
-995 PPASPQRWKKKDR
+995 PSASPQPWKKRDGA
-1008 VEECEGD
+1008 EECEGD
-1015 DKEAAE
+1015 DEEAAE
-1021 EEDEEELQLPALDG
+1021 EDDDEELQLSALDG
-1035 LSSSPGKPALSGV
+1035 LSSSPGETGLHRVK
-1048 SADSLSPGE
+1048 ADSLSPGE
-1057 DADTKDHN
+1057 DADTTGNN
-1065 LKCEVCDAQFETRRG
+1065 LKCEVCEAKFETRRG
-1080 LSSHARSHLRQL
+1080 LSIHARSHLRQL
-1092 GITVSESSGAPIDL
+1092 GITVSDSSETSIDL
-1106 LYQIAKERSVDRKV
+1106 LHRIAKERNADSKIS
-1120 GSPLLEP
+1120 SPPLEP
-1127 LTANNSSPSAP
+1127 LGAKSPSTSVP
-1138 PKDDELEDMELDE
+1138 LKDEDMDLDE
-1151 KPIPLSIL
+1151 RPVPLSIL
-1159 AKAMKAAPALSSS
+1159 AKAAKAVPPSSSS
-1172 TPAHSP
+1172 TPSP
-1178 GASPAPALSGS
+1178 GASPAPAHSSS

-1222 TCNLS
+1222 TSNLS
-1227 APATITT
+1227 GSATITT
-1234 AKPLWAPQ
+1234 GKPLWAPE

-1297 IDLLN
+1297 INLLN

-1312 KASALQLDGHT
+1312 KASALQLDNHT
-1323 EPLGLTVPLSSPK
+1323 EPRGLATTTLSSPK
-1336 QSLLML
+1336 PPLLTL
-1342 SSSSPSLLYKVTTTG
+1342 SSSSSSSLLYKVTTTG
-1357 GGSTSKATSA
+1357 SGSTSKATSSSA
-1367 SSSSLLGLPAKRL
+1367 SSVLGPPAKRL

-1388 RLSSGELMALPHNE
+1388 RLSSGELMALPHSE

-1481 STSSSPSATLL
+1481 SVSSSPSATLL
-1492 GRLPFA
+1492 SRLPFA
-1498 FARPSSPPQSAA
+1498 FARPASPPQPAV

-1528 KPEPVQV
+1528 KPEPVQL
-1535 EVTTPGAVGRPG
+1535 EVTTPGAVGRSG
-1547 GFSAEC
+1547 GFSADS
-1553 LNSSWSSSDNVFPL
+1553 LNSGWRSSDSSFPL

-1635 RSDQAVKKESSHGA
+1635 QSDQGVKKELSQGA
-1649 NSLSWENLGGAS
+1649 NSPLWESTGGAS
-1661 SSDGL
+1661 GSEGL
-1666 GVLGYQSS
+1666 GASGYQSS

-1687 SRLNKQGLGS
+1687 SRLHKQGVGS
-1697 SATPPAGKFFRMSS
+1697 VGPSTTPSAGKFFRMSP
-1711 LGKRPLSEEARSVET
+1711 LGKRPLSEEAQSVET
-1726 AHSSPHQLKTFSPL
+1726 ARSSPHPLKTFSSL

-1819 MQGNRSALKKQKAS
+1819 MQGNRTALKKC
-1833 SSTSSSSSQWSSSLA
+1833 L
-1848 VSLVRPLSHDA
+1848 
-1859 SQGSS
+1859 
-1864 RTAEGEAGSNLQ
+1864 
-1876 ASSVRAGRSSPSLS
+1876 
-1890 RLGGLPLQAQVARSE
+1890 
-1905 LNVRLPRGFE
+1905 
-1915 RRPLKHPSC
+1915 
-1924 PDGAERDSG
+1924 
-1933 PPKTP
+1933 
-1938 RTGTV
+1938 
-1943 PALVPKPPSYPLV
+1943 
-1956 KLVGKFYTL
+1956 
-1965 KCRFC
+1965 
-1970 EVEFHGPLSVQEDWI
+1970 
-1985 RHLQQHILKM
+1985 
-1995 NYNKPTASKAAV
+1995 
-2007 AKPPAL
+2007 
-2013 ADAPAPALADA
+2013 
-2024 PAPALADA
+2024 
-2032 PASDLADA
+2032 
-2040 PAMAAAPAPA
+2040 
-2050 PAPVP
+2050 
-2055 VQAPAPASTSTS
+2055 
-2067 RTTSTPTC
+2067 
-2075 VTAPNSCSP
+2075 
-2084 TPTAEC
+2084 
-2090 TPAITATEI
+2090 
-2099 VQVSEEQPS
+2099 
-2108 LTTTPISLPTQTA
+2108 

>member
-1 MEPEGQPLTPG
+1 MEPPE
-12 TSYGPP
+12 TSTGPP
-18 PFNSAQSPAKPA
+18 PVKSTQGPDHFLNSTFEK
-30 FPDCTLEPSC
+30 DEPPPSRC
-40 SPRLRDGLMSAKCS
+40 PRAHG
-54 WGHAGD
+54 GD
-60 EEGSEQ
+60 EGGEHDPGGGR
-66 TEGPQPAADL
+66 GPQ
-76 RRSAQRTF
+76 RT
-84 KSSAF
+84 AF

-97 DSEKETLDEEELQ
+97 DSERETPDEEELQ

-124 SPSSGLRIDCED
+124 SPSGPRHDREG
-136 DQEPEKLQHFHTKTD
+136 EPEKPPHRFRSPAD
-151 TFTPVEGHNE
+151 PPAAVPGHHDGE
-161 STKTEKPNT
+161 QSTKSELGCPAE
-170 SQIGQTKSDSKV
+170 SAAVAADSKV

-187 GAEPC
+187 GFEPFV
-192 LSKVKPKEGCQM
+192 SKVKPKEECQM
-204 EKEEEADSSEG
+204 EDNSEG
-215 EKRPKGKETEEPE
+215 DKKPKGKETKEAE

-265 PFSGLGTLK
+265 PFSGLGALK
-274 RTLPETAKLAGLN
+274 NSSPESGTSMR
-287 PQKSKSTETAQ
+287 PSPPKSKNFETTPPSQ
-298 LDRGGGVYDFEEVN
+298 SGEVYDFEEVN
-312 FGEGA
+312 FEEGTGK
-317 VEPIKFRGR
+317 PIMFRD
-326 GGKRAKEEEDSE
+326 GGGTGDEEEAEEGVDSGHQ
-338 VEPSK
+338 
-343 DIFTCV
+343 IFTCV
-349 ECSIYFKKQV
+349 ECSIYFKKQI
-359 HLQEHMIEHCQSG
+359 HLQQHMAEHCEGGAEAGDGRRFGKG
-372 GRRSAKDGRF
+372 GRLR
-382 PCIECGWNLPSRL
+382 CVECGWTLPNRL
-395 ALADHRRKH
+395 SLAEHQRKH
-404 QESRLKILEEIEKL
+404 QESRQKILEEIEKL
-418 NENGKTKEIQ
+418 NEDQNPNQTQNVKAEIPTHAGTDPETVQ
-428 TPDSKVGKHITADSV
+428 VPSLSPNPIPTPD
-443 GTQNAG
+443 
-449 PVSITGKVKDPEIVK
+449 
-464 SPTLSPV
+464 PTVLNPV
-471 PVSAPDSDPAVL
+471 PVRTLAQTRSAP
-483 DLDTT
+483 
-488 PPNSIRTPPQAR
+488 
-500 MISAYRRRFV
+500 AYRRRYV
-510 CTKCNFS
+510 CAKCSFS

-531 NRKKPAPQ
+531 NRKRLPLRPDAP
-539 TDSLSPGSPSSSAST
+539 PPVSSSSLVST
-554 SLSCG
+554 SLACG
-559 HCAFLTSSTTILRE
+559 HCAFLTSSQAVLRE
-573 HQTLVHP
+573 HQLLVHP
-580 GQVSVTGAQDNETGH
+580 EEGSACRTQDEGKGWPST
-595 RLRSN
+595 SN
-600 VGARFSK
+600 VVVKISK
-607 PSLDSEHLA
+607 LDSDSPSESRKFQPN
-616 ECGSLPDAPH
+616 G
-626 NKSQQGITASEDST
+626 KSQQGPTPSESSA
-640 TPDGGAARPASQ
+640 TPDGSAASPAKQADIKS
-652 VVFRCVGNRR
+652 VGNRR
-662 FSRRGKPWSDLA
+662 FSRRGKMWADPA
-674 KFDAGLDDDKL
+674 KFE
-685 PGSEEEEQ
+685 PSEEDNGLLERKDTEQ
-693 DQDQSSELKT
+693 DQDRDRISGQSKEEVDSPLETKPPLNILTDSDKCSSPHRAPPLLHPKKT
-703 VLSQREANS
+703 V
-712 PVGVKLHTRA
+712 
-722 RSNTDDC
+722 
-729 PAQQSAALS
+729 
-738 LPSKKSIKE
+738 KE
-747 EDKQEAEKDGKVF
+747 EEEKDEEQQETLKNRKVF
-760 FLRRSARVTAAPAG
+760 FLRRSARVSAAPVE
-774 IDSDDDDDDIDEERV
+774 SDNEDEDIDEERV

-802 DEIDEDTEALKSVER
+802 DEVDEDEDAEALRSVER

-847 NVRHFISPEEVN
+847 NVRHFISPEEVK

-931 SRPDLVIPTAP
+931 SRPDLVLPTAP
-942 PRSLGSPEEEDE
+942 PRSLVEEEE
-954 DEDDEEEEEKV
+954 EEEEEEK
-965 VKEEGEGII
+965 GEGII
-974 EVKLEGET
+974 QVKLESDT
-982 SERMLSAAVSDAL
+982 SERMLSDDA
-995 PPASPQRWKKKDR
+995 PARCWK
-1008 VEECEGD
+1008 ENSLEEGD
-1015 DKEAAE
+1015 GDDEEAGE
-1021 EEDEEELQLPALDG
+1021 EEDDEDELAALDA
-1035 LSSSPGKPALSGV
+1035 LSSSPG
-1048 SADSLSPGE
+1048 
-1057 DADTKDHN
+1057 DADGLVDGDDADAKVHN
-1065 LKCEVCDAQFETRRG
+1065 LKCEVCDARFETRRG

-1106 LYQIAKERSVDRKV
+1106 LYRLAKESGADGNI
-1120 GSPLLEP
+1120 GSSLLEP
-1127 LTANNSSPSAP
+1127 LPVRTSPSLAAAL
-1138 PKDDELEDMELDE
+1138 KDEELDDMDLDH

-1159 AKAMKAAPALSSS
+1159 AKTVPPSSSS
-1172 TPAHSP
+1172 TPTPSP
-1178 GASPAPALSGS
+1178 GTSPAPPHSGS

-1210 SPEHKAGGMKSL
+1210 SSEHKAAVLKSL
-1222 TCNLS
+1222 NCSLS
-1227 APATITT
+1227 APSTIAT

-1312 KASALQLDGHT
+1312 KAGSMQLDGHD
-1323 EPLGLTVPLSSPK
+1323 EPRGVTSSLASPK
-1336 QSLLML
+1336 QSLLTL
-1342 SSSSPSLLYKVTTTG
+1342 SSSSSSSSPSLLYKVTAAGTG
-1357 GGSTSKATSA
+1357 SAMSKATSSTA
-1367 SSSSLLGLPAKRL
+1367 SSLLGPPNKRP
-1380 KSSSMQVF
+1380 KSSSVQVF
-1388 RLSSGELMALPHNE
+1388 RLSSGELMALPHSE

-1466 KTPPPSSPGPPRSPL
+1466 KTPPSSSPGPPRSPL
-1481 STSSSPSATLL
+1481 SHSSSPSGTLL

-1515 APPTSSSGLILKL
+1515 GSSGGLLLKM
-1528 KPEPVQV
+1528 KPEPVQL
-1535 EVTTPGAVGRPG
+1535 EVTAPGSVGRSG
-1547 GFSAEC
+1547 GFSTESIGA
-1553 LNSSWSSSDNVFPL
+1553 SWSSSDSVFPL
-1567 NLAMAHEVEPTRD
+1567 NFALAHEVEPTRD

-1629 GVGGSS
+1629 GAGSLS
-1635 RSDQAVKKESSHGA
+1635 RSDHGVKKEAGQGA
-1649 NSLSWENLGGAS
+1649 GSPHWNPA
-1661 SSDGL
+1661 SDGL
-1666 GVLGYQSS
+1666 VVSGFQSS

-1687 SRLNKQGLGS
+1687 SRLHKQSLGS
-1697 SATPPAGKFFRMSS
+1697 AGASATPPTGKFFRMSP
-1711 LGKRPLSEEARSVET
+1711 LGKRPLSEEAHLVDS
-1726 AHSSPHQLKTFSPL
+1726 AHPPSPHRLKTFSPF

-1819 MQGNRSALKKQKAS
+1819 MQGNRSTLKKKPSGS
-1833 SSTSSSSSQWSSSLA
+1833 SSSSSSSSQWSSSLA
-1848 VSLVRPLSHDA
+1848 VSLVRPQSRDPA
-1859 SQGSS
+1859 QVGSS
-1864 RTAEGEAGSNLQ
+1864 SKTSDGDRDGGSGGGGDSSSSQ
-1876 ASSVRAGRSSPSLS
+1876 AASFRAGRSSPGLS
-1890 RLGGLPLQAQVARSE
+1890 RLGGGIQLQAQVARSE

-1933 PPKTP
+1933 LPKPP

-1995 NYNKPTASKAAV
+1995 NYSKSAGP
-2007 AKPPAL
+2007 KG
-2013 ADAPAPALADA
+2013 
-2024 PAPALADA
+2024 
-2032 PASDLADA
+2032 
-2040 PAMAAAPAPA
+2040 AAAES
-2050 PAPVP
+2050 
-2055 VQAPAPASTSTS
+2055 ASASASTS
-2067 RTTSTPTC
+2067 RTTSTG
-2075 VTAPNSCSP
+2075 P
-2084 TPTAEC
+2084 TPTP
-2090 TPAITATEI
+2090 PAAPAVTATEI
-2099 VQVSEEQPS
+2099 VEVSEERPAPAP
-2108 LTTTPISLPTQTA
+2108 TPIPLQTQTA